1 MLIYLMS
8 YKINFSLK
16 KKKILVYLYIFFLFL
31 NFNFIEFS
39 TNKAFAK
46 TFTVSQIEVEEKY
59 NLNFNKIKVIDRGF
73 KKAFEDLT
81 KMVLERKDLDKIS
94 GTKIEDIKKL
104 IENFSILDEKFVN
117 QKYKTIIEVE
127 FNKKKLIK
135 FLNIKNITLSLP
147 KKIDV
152 FFLPVLVDLETNSFN
167 YLNDNIFLKN
177 WEDVHENYFQLN
189 YILPN
194 EDVDDYLII
203 KNNIKNIENYN
214 FKKILKKYNFN
225 KFIVM
230 IIFKSEN
237 NIKFYSRIN
246 FDDKLI
252 ILNKNFYNKNFETYS
267 DLKSMILNIKNEY
280 EDNWKSINKM
290 NPSTTVPIR
299 LFVEASNTKKTLKLE
314 NALTNLDFVNNYKVE
329 RFNSNEIIYKIYYS
343 SNPNRFLKEIISFD
357 INIDSSSPNWKVK

>member
-1 MLIYLMS
+1 
-8 YKINFSLK
+8 
-16 KKKILVYLYIFFLFL
+16 
-31 NFNFIEFS
+31 
-39 TNKAFAK
+39 
-46 TFTVSQIEVEEKY
+46 
-59 NLNFNKIKVIDRGF
+59 
-73 KKAFEDLT
+73 
-81 KMVLERKDLDKIS
+81 MVLERKDLDKIS

-203 KNNIKNIENYN
+203 KNNLKNIENYN
-214 FKKILKKYNFN
+214 FQKILKKYNFN

-230 IIFKSEN
+230 IIFKRENTQGLYSSILKTENTNPSSEL
-237 NIKFYSRIN
+237 KFFGEVYICFSFRYFFKTCEI
-246 FDDKLI
+246 I
-252 ILNKNFYNKNFETYS
+252 ILQEVFHTLPVIQITKGFV
-267 DLKSMILNIKNEY
+267 LIK
-280 EDNWKSINKM
+280 
-290 NPSTTVPIR
+290 
-299 LFVEASNTKKTLKLE
+299 
-314 NALTNLDFVNNYKVE
+314 
-329 RFNSNEIIYKIYYS
+329 
-343 SNPNRFLKEIISFD
+343 
-357 INIDSSSPNWKVK
+357 